1 MGHSCEGGHCVAAD
15 VIQGI
20 FCYEG
25 TDPIIAGCVVQGVG
39 VTQDAPQTVLVFINI
54 DMQYWYSQ
62 T

>member
-39 VTQDAPQTVLVFINI
+39 VTQDAPQTELVFINI
-54 DMQYWYSQ
+54 LV
-62 T
+62 